1 MSRMNKQE
9 AKSARRAERLM
20 RKGVSGH
27 KQYLKVVKE
36 VASRKQ
42 QAVNVRG
49 IKQ

>member
-1 MSRMNKQE
+1 MSRMNKPE
-9 AKSARRAERLM
+9 AKAARRTERLI

-27 KQYLKVVKE
+27 KQYQEVVKE

-42 QAVNVRG
+42 KAINVRG